1 MKKLAVVAYQKHTRE
16 QYAETLREL
25 FGDSAQVAYYSIY
38 GNELENLDA
47 DIVLASTYT
56 VCELLKQYVPD
67 YDNIVIANITLRKDS
82 VARLR
87 AVPPGTQALLV
98 NVSLQDA
105 IDTISLIHRCGIKH
119 IDFAP
124 AYPPISQALSC
135 DMAVTPGEMNLVPP
149 YVKNVI
155 DLGDRVL
162 SMKTIIEIA
171 VRLNSIELLHKPIFR
186 EYFDSIIST
195 DTSVHGMLYQINF
208 LEQQLQF
215 VMQVFGSGIMSLN
228 EHGNIIFVNE
238 PAAAAFIQKASFHG
252 SARNL
257 GRRVHDRRKRQSHNC
272 EFQRDYCLRSH
283 DRIYFRTARLYRPSK
298 KIH

>member
-1 MKKLAVVAYQKHTRE
+1 M
-16 QYAETLREL
+16 
-25 FGDSAQVAYYSIY
+25 IW
-38 GNELENLDA
+38 
-47 DIVLASTYT
+47 
-56 VCELLKQYVPD
+56 P
-67 YDNIVIANITLRKDS
+67 
-82 VARLR
+82 
-87 AVPPGTQALLV
+87 
-98 NVSLQDA
+98 
-105 IDTISLIHRCGIKH
+105 
-119 IDFAP
+119 
-124 AYPPISQALSC
+124 
-135 DMAVTPGEMNLVPP
+135 VTPGEMNLVPP

-238 PAAAAFIQKASFHG
+238 PAAGLIGRPPQHLFKKHLSMVLPGIWEDASMTAVKDKVITVNSNVIIVSFT
-252 SARNL
+252 
-257 GRRVHDRRKRQSHNC
+257 
-272 EFQRDYCLRSH
+272 RSN
-283 DRIYFRTARLYRPSK
+283 ILPYSTAISSF
-298 KIH
+298 

>member
-238 PAAAAFIQKASFHG
+238 PAAGLI
-252 SARNL
+252 
-257 GRRVHDRRKRQSHNC
+257 RRS
-272 EFQRDYCLRSH
+272 
-283 DRIYFRTARLYRPSK
+283 IYSKSIFPWFCPESGKTRP
-298 KIH
+298 